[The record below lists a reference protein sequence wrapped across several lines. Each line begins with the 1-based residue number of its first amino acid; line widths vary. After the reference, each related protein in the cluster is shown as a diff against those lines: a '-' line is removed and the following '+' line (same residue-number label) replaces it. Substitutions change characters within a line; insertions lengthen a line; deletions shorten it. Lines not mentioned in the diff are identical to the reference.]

1 MINKDEL
8 LRTLKDVYYAE
19 EEGVLIYTKH
29 LDRAIFWAGFDKDK
43 VKRAKEILDD
53 LAKGSI
59 GHKPVVERMI
69 KYVKESNKNAF

>member
-8 LRTLKDVYYAE
+8 SRLLKDAYYAE

-29 LDRAIFWAGFDKDK
+29 LNSAIFWTGLNKDK
-43 VKRAKEILDD
+43 AKRAKEILES

-59 GHKPVVERMI
+59 AHKPIVEKMI
-69 KYVKESNKNAF
+69 KYIKESNKNAF

>member
-8 LRTLKDVYYAE
+8 LRTLKDAYYAE

-29 LDRAIFWAGFDKDK
+29 LNSAIFWTGLDKNK
-43 VKRAKEILDD
+43 IKRIKEILES

-59 GHKPVVERMI
+59 AHKPIVEKMI
-69 KYVKESNKNAF
+69 KYVKETNKDAF